1 MTGRVHGPDEIV
13 VGFTAC
19 YVAIDV
25 AGAGHAGGNP
35 RVGPVRLTAINV
47 VARHGR
53 APLGSGRIPIQK
65 NGMTLLTPTGHNPK
79 EHDPD
84 DPAQKD
90 RQNRNRQA

>member
-1 MTGRVHGPDEIV
+1 MTGRVHGPDEVV
-13 VGFTAC
+13 VGFPAF

-25 AGAGHAGGNP
+25 AGAGHAGGNL
-35 RVGPVRLTAINV
+35 RVSSVGLSAINV

-53 APLGSGRIPIQK
+53 ARLGSGRIPIQE
-65 NGMTLLTPTGHNPK
+65 NGMRLLILTGGNPK
-79 EHDPD
+79 EHDSD